1 MLATFSKQTG
11 AGARVEL
18 KALCTSSDLDGLMA
32 AAGGRCRGRRRR
44 RCSLCSPPTRRRRP
58 LPARPL
64 EGSADLAHGNVR
76 ARRRAAARRA
86 RAGRHGRAARRA
98 VPRGVQSAL
107 VLPQGARARAAAD
120 ADGRR
125 ARVRLHLPCDVQRCA
140 RRGGAPRTAENFRAL
155 CTGEKGIGA
164 VTKAPLHYKGSIFH
178 RVVQGFVCQ
187 GGDFQFKNG
196 TGGESIY
203 GARFD
208 DEVRAAGCARYLP
221 MARGRFSRRVLGAQR
236 GELTCPKQRA
246 VVCWPSALA

>member
-1 MLATFSKQTG
+1 MAT
-11 AGARVEL
+11 
-18 KALCTSSDLDGLMA
+18 A
-32 AAGGRCRGRRRR
+32 AAATSAQQLFSFAQNANTEVRRYPPRPRVFMDIQIGMVPSGRIVFE
-44 RCSLCSPPTRRRRP
+44 LY
-58 LPARPL
+58 
-64 EGSADLAHGNVR
+64 D
-76 ARRRAAARRA
+76 
-86 RAGRHGRAARRA
+86 
-98 VPRGVQSAL
+98 
-107 VLPQGARARAAAD
+107 
-120 ADGRR
+120 
-125 ARVRLHLPCDVQRCA
+125 DV
-140 RRGGAPRTAENFRAL
+140 APRTAENFRAL